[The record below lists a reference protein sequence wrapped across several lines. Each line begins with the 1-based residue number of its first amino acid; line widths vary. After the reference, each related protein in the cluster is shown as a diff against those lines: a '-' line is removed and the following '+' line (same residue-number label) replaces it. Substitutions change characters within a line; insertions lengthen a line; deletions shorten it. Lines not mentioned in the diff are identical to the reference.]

1 MKTRKLLSLLLTL
14 ALLCG
19 ILTGCGGSSE
29 STSAK
34 YEAAAAAPEEAYDS
48 ASGSSLTG
56 GTESGS
62 SALPENR
69 KWIIT
74 IHMDAETEDLDS
86 LLAALDAQIADLQ
99 GFVEDQHIYNGSSYS
114 TRRYR
119 TASLTVRIPAADVD
133 KFTREVA
140 GLANVVSSE
149 KDLEDITLNYVSAE
163 SRKAALEAEE
173 ARLLELMEKAETMAD
188 LLEIEERLTD
198 VLYELENTAS
208 RLRTYDNKID
218 YATIYLSIEE
228 VQEYTP
234 VEEPTTWERI
244 RDGFRASLKG
254 LGESLVDILVWFIV
268 ASPYLLV
275 YGSIAAVILVL
286 IRRGRKS
293 GTKQEKKPWK
303 SPKPENNNPEQK

>member
-14 ALLCG
+14 LLLAAMLTACG
-19 ILTGCGGSSE
+19 ASSK
-29 STSAK
+29 SASAE
-34 YEAAAAAPEEAYDS
+34 YEAAAAAPEEAYDT
-48 ASGSSLTG
+48 ASGNSLTG
-56 GTESGS
+56 ATENGS
-62 SALPENR
+62 TALPENR

-74 IHMDAETEDLDS
+74 IHMDAETEDLDG
-86 LLAALDAQIADLQ
+86 LLAALDGNIAALN
-99 GFVEDQHIYNGSSYS
+99 GFVEDQHIYNGSNYS

-119 TASLTVRIPAADVD
+119 SASLTIRIPAEDVD
-133 KFTREVA
+133 KFTKEVA

-149 KDLEDITLNYVSAE
+149 KNLEDITLNYVSAE

-188 LLEIEERLTD
+188 LLKIEERLTD

-234 VEEPTTWERI
+234 VEDPTTWERI
-244 RDGFRASLKG
+244 RDGFKGSVKG
-254 LGESLVDILVWFIV
+254 LGESLVNIFVWIIV
-268 ASPYLLV
+268 ASPYLIL
-275 YGSIAAVILVL
+275 YGGIAFVVLIL
-286 IRRGRKS
+286 IRRSKKS
-293 GTKQEKKPWK
+293 PEKKEKKPWK
-303 SPKPENNNPEQK
+303 GPKSDSSNPEQK